1 MNYLILENIN
11 VQKSSRNAFCF
22 VPAAFHFP
30 SLVHC
35 FPIRFLIHRFAP
47 FRMGILSRNADC
59 QVGEPAV
66 CCCTVP
72 VFDACRDVDDISCG
86 HADGFF
92 SFFLIKSSSCH
103 AEFFSDDLNAL
114 TLPQFQHRIIEDSCN
129 HIDILSQIC
138 QTVLLW
144 LPILC
149 NTGSR
154 ISHPYTSKLPPV
166 SLAIPGGSGQTTV
179 IPSCSP
185 ANDLLD
191 HRRWRNI

>member
-92 SFFLIKSSSCH
+92 SFFLIESSSCH
-103 AEFFSDDLNAL
+103 TDQASFILRNFSIFRSKTYSASDDKS
-114 TLPQFQHRIIEDSCN
+114 E
-129 HIDILSQIC
+129 
-138 QTVLLW
+138 
-144 LPILC
+144 
-149 NTGSR
+149 
-154 ISHPYTSKLPPV
+154 
-166 SLAIPGGSGQTTV
+166 
-179 IPSCSP
+179 
-185 ANDLLD
+185 
-191 HRRWRNI
+191 RNE